1 MAYDKPYTPRPNSG
15 SLFANKVKT
24 KPMSPDYNG
33 DLLIDVNSLEVVN
46 GTAKV
51 RLAGWKKTAP
61 SGMTYLSIAIDTWK
75 PDPSKQQPEQQQKR
89 PAANLADMEDDIPF

>member
-24 KPMSPDYNG
+24 KPLSPDYQG
-33 DLLIDVNSLEVVN
+33 DLLIDIKSLEVVD
-46 GTAKV
+46 GVAKV

-61 SGMTYLSIAIDTWK
+61 SGMVYLSIAIDTWK
-75 PDPSKQQPEQQQKR
+75 PENAQQPAAPQQRR
-89 PAANLADMEDDIPF
+89 PAAGLADMEDDVPF